1 MLFFYRFLTTLLFP
15 IVIIIIYIRIF
26 LKKEDAK
33 RFKEKILLS
42 KKHELSNNKKSTLIW
57 FHGASIG
64 EISSVFPL
72 INRLKNLNKNIEF
85 LLTTVTLSSSKI
97 VEDKYKDDPKIT
109 HQFLPIDTTFLSRS
123 FLEKWNPDLVA
134 FVDSEIWPNFILKI
148 KEKGIPLIL
157 INGRIT
163 QNTFKR
169 WMIISSFAK
178 KIFSS
183 FDLCVSAN
191 EDSVKYLK
199 LLGASNIK
207 SFGNLK
213 FVSNINMSSKLNYKK
228 KLFLNNKEIWCAAS
242 THKGEERFCMR
253 AHLEIKKSIPNILTI
268 IIPRH
273 IQRNES
279 ILLDAKKIGLEAQVF
294 NENDHVN
301 DSSEIL
307 LINSFGVLP
316 EYYNICKNVFMGKS
330 IIKKLSKVGGQ
341 NPIEASKFGCKI
353 FHGPYIYNFEEVY
366 RFLNSLN
373 ISEEIQNEK
382 VLATKIIE
390 NLKNPKKINQNNIDR
405 IEGFGN
411 SILEK
416 TILEIKKF
424 IKI

>member
-1 MLFFYRFLTTLLFP
+1 
-15 IVIIIIYIRIF
+15 
-26 LKKEDAK
+26 
-33 RFKEKILLS
+33 
-42 KKHELSNNKKSTLIW
+42 
-57 FHGASIG
+57 
-64 EISSVFPL
+64 
-72 INRLKNLNKNIEF
+72 
-85 LLTTVTLSSSKI
+85 
-97 VEDKYKDDPKIT
+97 
-109 HQFLPIDTTFLSRS
+109 
-123 FLEKWNPDLVA
+123 
-134 FVDSEIWPNFILKI
+134 
-148 KEKGIPLIL
+148 
-157 INGRIT
+157 
-163 QNTFKR
+163 
-169 WMIISSFAK
+169 
-178 KIFSS
+178 
-183 FDLCVSAN
+183 
-191 EDSVKYLK
+191 
-199 LLGASNIK
+199 
-207 SFGNLK
+207 
-213 FVSNINMSSKLNYKK
+213 
-228 KLFLNNKEIWCAAS
+228 
-242 THKGEERFCMR
+242 MR